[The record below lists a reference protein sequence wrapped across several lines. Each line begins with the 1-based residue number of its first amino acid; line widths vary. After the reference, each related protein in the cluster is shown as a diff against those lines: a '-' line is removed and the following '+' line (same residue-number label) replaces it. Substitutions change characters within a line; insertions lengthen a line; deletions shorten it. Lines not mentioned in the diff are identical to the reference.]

1 VIGGRGRMV
10 SSFSSEMARSRT
22 PAMRRLIV
30 NGDDFGYTRGVNA
43 GILDAFRDG
52 ILTSTTL
59 MAIGD
64 AFDDAVRLARENPEL
79 GVGCHLVLV
88 GERATAAAK
97 TIPTLAGADGRLPGS
112 LAELVGRLALGRVRQ
127 ADIETELRAQIG
139 RITAAGIRP
148 THVDTHKHTHLYPRV
163 MQAVARVAAEFGIG
177 AVRKPYESLR
187 TLFGG
192 GREGRGERGE
202 MGRSITA
209 AAAGAGRGRFRRVA
223 QAKGLRTPDHFC
235 GIRWTGS
242 LGAEDVVR
250 LVERLPEGTTELM
263 CHPGY
268 RDAELDGKATR
279 LKGERQR
286 ELEALRAPE
295 VARVVQE
302 RGIRLISYRELA
314 EADV

>member
-1 VIGGRGRMV
+1 MV
-10 SSFSSEMARSRT
+10 LFSSDLARFPT
-22 PAMRRLIV
+22 PAMKRLIV

-43 GILDAFRDG
+43 GILEAFRTG

-59 MAIGD
+59 MAMGD
-64 AFDDAVRLARENPEL
+64 AFDDAVRIARENPGL

-88 GERATAAAK
+88 GERAVAPPQSISSLAA
-97 TIPTLAGADGRLPGS
+97 ADGRLPGS
-112 LAELVGRLALGRVRQ
+112 LVELAGRLALGRVRQ
-127 ADIETELRAQIG
+127 ADIEAELRAQIG

-163 MQAVARVAAEFGIG
+163 MAAVAQVASEFGIG

-187 TLFGG
+187 TLFDG
-192 GREGRGERGE
+192 GRENGRERGE
-202 MGRSITA
+202 MARSLTA
-209 AAAGAGRGRFRRVA
+209 AAASAGRRRFRRLA
-223 QAKGLRTPDHFC
+223 RSGGLRTPDHFR

-242 LGAEDVVR
+242 LNASDLLG

-286 ELEALRAPE
+286 ELDALTAPE
-295 VARVVQE
+295 VASAVKE
-302 RGIRLISYRELA
+302 RGIRLISYRELM
-314 EADV
+314 EADA

>member
-1 VIGGRGRMV
+1 L
-10 SSFSSEMARSRT
+10 ARFRT
-22 PAMRRLIV
+22 PVMTRLIV

-43 GILDAFRDG
+43 GILEAFRKG

-59 MAIGD
+59 MAMGD
-64 AFDDAVRLARENPEL
+64 AFDDAVRIARENPRL

-88 GERATAAAK
+88 GERAVAPAE
-97 TIPTLAGADGRLPGS
+97 TISTLAGADGRLPGS
-112 LAELVGRLALGRVRQ
+112 LTELVGRLALGRVRQ

-163 MQAVARVAAEFGIG
+163 MAAVARVASEFGIG

-192 GREGRGERGE
+192 GRENGRERGE

-209 AAAGAGRGRFRRVA
+209 AAAGAGRGRFRRLA
-223 QAKGLRTPDHFC
+223 QAGGLRTPDHFS
-235 GIRWTGS
+235 GIRWTGT
-242 LGAEDVVR
+242 LGAADLLR

-279 LKGERQR
+279 LKEERQR
-286 ELEALRAPE
+286 ELEALTAPE
-295 VARVVQE
+295 VAKAVKE

-314 EADV
+314 EADA

>member
-1 VIGGRGRMV
+1 M
-10 SSFSSEMARSRT
+10 
-22 PAMRRLIV
+22 IV

-43 GILDAFRDG
+43 GILEAFRTG

-59 MAIGD
+59 MAMGD
-64 AFDDAVRLARENPEL
+64 AFDDAVRIARENPGL

-88 GERATAAAK
+88 GERAVAPPES
-97 TIPTLAGADGRLPGS
+97 IPTLATAGGRLPGS
-112 LAELVGRLALGRVRQ
+112 LGRLVGRLALGRVRQ

-163 MQAVARVAAEFGIG
+163 MAAVARVASEFGIG
-177 AVRKPYESLR
+177 AMRKPYESLR

-192 GREGRGERGE
+192 GRDGSERGE

-209 AAAGAGRGRFRRVA
+209 AAAGAGRRKFRRLA
-223 QAKGLRTPDHFC
+223 QTGGLRTPDHFC

-242 LGAEDVVR
+242 LNATDLLR
-250 LVERLPEGTTELM
+250 LAERLPDGTTELM

-268 RDAELDGKATR
+268 RDAELDAKATR
-279 LKGERQR
+279 LKGARQR
-286 ELEALRAPE
+286 ELEALTAPE
-295 VARVVQE
+295 VASAVEEQ
-302 RGIRLISYRELA
+302 GIRLISYRELVKEDA
-314 EADV
+314 